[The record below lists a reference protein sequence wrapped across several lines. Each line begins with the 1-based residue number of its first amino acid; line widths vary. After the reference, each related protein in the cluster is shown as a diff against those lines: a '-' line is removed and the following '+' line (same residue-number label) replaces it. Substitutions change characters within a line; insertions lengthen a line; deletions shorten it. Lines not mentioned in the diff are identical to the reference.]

1 MVIAPLHE
9 GTTMTQN
16 LPDSADRPS
25 SIPWPPIL
33 IVVVIAG
40 AAALSRVA
48 PLQWPGVDDTAA
60 HYIGLGLGAFGIVLF
75 AYSVLTLRSAGTTTR
90 PHAGASALVTSGP
103 YRRFRNPIYLANCL
117 ILFGIAELTKN
128 VWFVIAA
135 FVFGLLVTWLSIL
148 PEERYLERRFGRAYL
163 DYKANSRRWI

>member
-1 MVIAPLHE
+1 
-9 GTTMTQN
+9 MTQN
-16 LPDSADRPS
+16 LPDSTDRPS

-33 IVVVIAG
+33 IVAVIAG

-48 PLQWPGVDDTAA
+48 PLQWPGLNDTAA
-60 HYIGLGLGAFGIVLF
+60 HYVGLGFGALGILLF
-75 AYSVLTLRSAGTTTR
+75 AYSVMTLRAAGTTAR
-90 PHAGASALVTSGP
+90 PHGGASVLVTTGP

-128 VWFVIAA
+128 VWFVIGA
-135 FVFGLLVTWLSIL
+135 FAFGLLVTWLSIL

-163 DYKANSRRWI
+163 DYKAKSRRWI